1 MIHSPADHHADS
13 EESTEESI
21 SDSEEEDEAEVE
33 EDNCNSA
40 GEEVWLVSCLDRVCL
55 PPKNGLRTK
64 SNFLGLRLECL
75 HGNGIMRLFI
85 AMWRFFRTTEK
96 FSIST

>member
-64 SNFLGLRLECL
+64 SNFLGLRFRMFAWQWDYEIVHCYVA
-75 HGNGIMRLFI
+75 LFPYNRKI
-85 AMWRFFRTTEK
+85 
-96 FSIST
+96 